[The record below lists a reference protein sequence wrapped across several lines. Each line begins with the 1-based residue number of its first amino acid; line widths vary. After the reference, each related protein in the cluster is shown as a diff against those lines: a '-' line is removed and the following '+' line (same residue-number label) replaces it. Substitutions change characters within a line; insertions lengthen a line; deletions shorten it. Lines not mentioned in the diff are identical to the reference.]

1 MRVFSRNIWN
11 NCSVFTKNLTV
22 CSMLRIVMYLA
33 IQQGQSLLHTNNS
46 NHLDSRA
53 VSWNTNLRKKSLG
66 YTKLAKRSD

>member
-1 MRVFSRNIWN
+1 
-11 NCSVFTKNLTV
+11 V